1 MRNLYSVGLKIEKRS
16 IIIYT
21 QDKPN
26 LVNRYRTLKSQIV
39 YSLAGFRQCIES
51 YVNGYGY

>member
-21 QDKPN
+21 QDRPN

-39 YSLAGFRQCIES
+39 FSLAGFRQCIER

>member
-1 MRNLYSVGLKIEKRS
+1 MRNLYSVSLKIEKKS
-16 IIIYT
+16 IIISV

-26 LVNRYRTLKSQIV
+26 LVRRYRTLKSQIV

>member
-21 QDKPN
+21 QDSPN

-39 YSLAGFRQCIES
+39 FSLAGFRQCIER